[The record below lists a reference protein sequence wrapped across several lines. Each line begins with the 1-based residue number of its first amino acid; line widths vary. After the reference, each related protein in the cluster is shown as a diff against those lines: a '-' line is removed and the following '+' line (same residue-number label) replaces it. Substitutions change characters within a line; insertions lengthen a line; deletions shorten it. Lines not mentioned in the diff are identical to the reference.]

1 MFGVIDIYRM
11 NFGEWMMMEG
21 MRDLARAYS
30 DALRDVPENPE
41 HHPEGTT
48 LKHVKLVRRAISSAE
63 QELQN
68 LKAAPV
74 FSDILSDLD
83 FRLTEDDRQIL
94 VMAAWLH
101 DVGKTTA
108 TTIGGVPFRDAE
120 GQTGKIQAIGH
131 EKPEH
136 YGPQVEKMLAVAP
149 ESTRRFYESNRDL
162 INFLVE
168 RHMDFAHG
176 GFPNRVVSD
185 FFVDGRLKDDRRM
198 RLLLVLMWADKMG
211 RAKTADLA
219 KNIDKLRL
227 ASEKSKELARKSQ
240 RTLKGAFEGG
250 EEEFRSMLKAK
261 GLPDSAIDA
270 AVRSKF
276 GAS

>member
-1 MFGVIDIYRM
+1 MEFR
-11 NFGEWMMMEG
+11 EWFLMEG
-21 MRDLARAYS
+21 VRDLAKAYS

-68 LKAAPV
+68 LKFTPV

-83 FRLTEDDRQIL
+83 FRLTEDDRQVL
-94 VMAAWLH
+94 VVAAWLH

-108 TTIGGVPFRDAE
+108 TTIGGVPFRDAG

-176 GFPNRVVSD
+176 GFPNRVISD
-185 FFVDGRLKDDRRM
+185 FFVDGRIRNDRRM
-198 RLLLVLMWADKMG
+198 RLLLVLMWADKIG
-211 RAKTADLA
+211 RGKAPDLA
-219 KNIDKLRL
+219 KNIDKLRM
-227 ASEKSKELARKSQ
+227 ASEKSRELARRSQ
-240 RTLKGAFEGG
+240 RALKGAFEGG
-250 EEEFRSMLKAK
+250 EDEFRSMLKAK
-261 GLPDSAIDA
+261 GLPDSAIEA

-276 GAS
+276 FSS

>member
-1 MFGVIDIYRM
+1 M
-11 NFGEWMMMEG
+11 NFGEWMVMEG

-30 DALRDVPENPE
+30 DALRDVPENPD

-48 LKHVKLVRRAISSAE
+48 LKHVKLVRRAISSAA

-68 LKAAPV
+68 LKFAPV

-83 FRLTEDDRQIL
+83 FRLTEDDRQVL

-108 TTIGGVPFRDAE
+108 TTIGGVPFRDAG

-131 EKPEH
+131 ERPDH
-136 YGPQVEKMLAVAP
+136 YGPQVEKMLSLAP
-149 ESTRRFYESNRDL
+149 ETTRRFYEANRDL

-168 RHMDFAHG
+168 RHMDFSHG
-176 GFPNRVVSD
+176 GFPNRVISD
-185 FFVDGRLKDDRRM
+185 FFADGKVKNDRRM

-227 ASEKSKELARKSQ
+227 ASEKSKELAHKSQ
-240 RTLKGAFEGG
+240 RTLKGAFEGS

-261 GLPDSAIDA
+261 GLPDSAIEA
-270 AVRSKF
+270 AVRNKF
-276 GAS
+276 VSR

>member
-1 MFGVIDIYRM
+1 M

-30 DALRDVPENPE
+30 DALRDVPESPE

-68 LKAAPV
+68 LKSTPV
-74 FSDILSDLD
+74 FYDILSGLD
-83 FRLTEDDRQIL
+83 FRLTEDDRQVL

-101 DVGKTTA
+101 DIGKTTA
-108 TTIGGVPFRDAE
+108 TTIGGIPFRDAE
-120 GQTGKIQAIGH
+120 MQTGKIQAIGH
-131 EKPEH
+131 ERPEH
-136 YGPQVEKMLAVAP
+136 YGPQVEKMLALAP
-149 ESTRRFYESNRDL
+149 ESTRRFYELNREL
-162 INFLVE
+162 INFLIE
-168 RHMDFAHG
+168 RHMDMSHG
-176 GFPNRVVSD
+176 GFPNRIIAD
-185 FFVDGRLKDDRRM
+185 FFEDGRVKDDRRM
-198 RLLLVLMWADKMG
+198 RLLLVLMWADKIG

-227 ASEKSKELARKSQ
+227 ASDKSRDLARKSQ
-240 RTLKGAFEGG
+240 RTLKGAFKGG

-261 GLPDSAIDA
+261 GLPDSAVEA

-276 GAS
+276 GSS

>member
-1 MFGVIDIYRM
+1 MRFR
-11 NFGEWMMMEG
+11 EWVATEG
-21 MRDLARAYS
+21 MRDLAMAYS

-48 LKHVKLVRRAISSAE
+48 LKHVKLVRRAIASAAE
-63 QELQN
+63 ELQS
-68 LKAAPV
+68 LKFSPV

-83 FRLTEDDRQIL
+83 FRLNDDDFGVL
-94 VMAAWLH
+94 AMAAWLH
-101 DVGKTTA
+101 DVGKATA
-108 TTIGGVPFRDAE
+108 TTVGGVPFKDA
-120 GQTGKIQAIGH
+120 TVDGKIQAIGH
-131 EKPEH
+131 ERPEH

-168 RHMDFAHG
+168 RHMDFSHG
-176 GFPNRVVSD
+176 GFPNRVISD
-185 FFVDGRLKDDRRM
+185 FFVDGKIKDDRRM

-227 ASEKSKELARKSQ
+227 ASEKSREMARKSQ
-240 RTLKGAFEGG
+240 RTLKGSFGGG
-250 EEEFRSMLKAK
+250 EEEFRIMLKAK
-261 GLPDSAIDA
+261 GLPDSAIEA
-270 AVRSKF
+270 AVKNKF
-276 GAS
+276 GAP

>member
-1 MFGVIDIYRM
+1 M
-11 NFGEWMMMEG
+11 NFGEWMIVEG

-30 DALRDVPENPE
+30 DALREVPENPE

-48 LKHVKLVRRAISSAE
+48 LKHVKLVRRAISVAA

-68 LKAAPV
+68 LKSSPV

-83 FRLTEDDRQIL
+83 FRLTEDDRQVL

-136 YGPQVEKMLAVAP
+136 YGPQVEKMLALAP
-149 ESTRRFYESNRDL
+149 ESTRRLYQSNRDL

-168 RHMDFAHG
+168 RHMDFSHG
-176 GFPNRVVSD
+176 GFPNRVISD
-185 FFVDGRLKDDRRM
+185 FFDDGRLKDDRRM
-198 RLLLVLMWADKMG
+198 KLLLVLMWADKMG
-211 RAKTADLA
+211 RDKAPDLA

-227 ASEKSKELARKSQ
+227 ASEKSRETARKAQ
-240 RTLKGAFEGG
+240 RNAKGAFKGG
-250 EEEFRSMLKAK
+250 EEEFRSMLLSR
-261 GLPDSAIDA
+261 GLPPEAVEA
-270 AVRSKF
+270 AVRNKF
-276 GAS
+276 GSA